1 MKPVWPLLAV
11 LILSLGL
18 WGMAGR
24 PPLIGGPAPEVSLKD
39 LQGQDVSLSDFRG
52 KVVLLN
58 FWATWCKPCK
68 EEMPAIQASYDKL
81 GDKGFVVLAI
91 NELEDTERVA
101 DYIRKYNHT
110 FPVLM
115 DRKNQVANK
124 YGVVGLPA
132 SFLIDPQ
139 GIVRERIVG
148 SLLTE
153 PRIEDL
159 FQQYSPRSNARLSA
173 EARLS
178 IGAG

>member
-1 MKPVWPLLAV
+1 MRRVLYLTTFIMTLAAF
-11 LILSLGL
+11 
-18 WGMAGR
+18 GMAGR
-24 PPLIGGPAPEVSLKD
+24 PPLVGAPAPEIILKD
-39 LQGQDVSLSDFRG
+39 LQGQAVKLSGLRG

-81 GDKGFVVLAI
+81 RDQGFTVLAI
-91 NELEDTERVA
+91 NELEDTELVA
-101 DYIRKYNHT
+101 EHVRTYNHT

-115 DRKNQVANK
+115 DHDNRIANR

-132 SFLIDPQ
+132 SFLVDRE

-153 PRIEDL
+153 QRITEMVR
-159 FQQYSPRSNARLSA
+159 QYGGVSA
-173 EARLS
+173 T
-178 IGAG
+178 AGR